1 MNGSFEE
8 RWCCHKKDTN
18 NKEAEGFS
26 FCFFVVFGAGDRGR
40 TGTVSPPLDFESSTS
55 ANSITPAKL
64 DLIIQHIISKH
75 KRKFS
80 FFKIFM
86 FILHFRSPLAFRF

>member
-1 MNGSFEE
+1 MPPWNTYKQ
-8 RWCCHKKDTN
+8 RQITKKQ
-18 NKEAEGFS
+18 KEKPSAS
-26 FCFFVVFGAGDRGR
+26 LLFGAGDRGR
-40 TGTVSPPLDFESSTS
+40 TDTVSPPLDFESSTS

-64 DLIIQHIISKH
+64 DLIIQHIVSKH